1 MAHVH
6 FGGAFGS
13 VQYYTSH
20 SYKPVREVAAS
31 CETGAATNI
40 IYGLALGMLIDRY
53 LRKADKKKAQP
64 ESSRTVPY
72 RRLRDRSAC
81 QGSSR

>member
-1 MAHVH
+1 LCNNRDTIAALHKSWRASLAHVH

-40 IYGLALGMLIDRY
+40 IYGLALGMLID
-53 LRKADKKKAQP
+53 
-64 ESSRTVPY
+64 
-72 RRLRDRSAC
+72 
-81 QGSSR
+81 